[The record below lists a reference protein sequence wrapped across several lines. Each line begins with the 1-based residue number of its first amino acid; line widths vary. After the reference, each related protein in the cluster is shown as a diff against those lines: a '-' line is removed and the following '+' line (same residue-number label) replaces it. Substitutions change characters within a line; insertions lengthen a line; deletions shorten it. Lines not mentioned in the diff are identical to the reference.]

1 MSAGRVGRWLAIAAS
16 IVVVVSVAAGLLT
29 IGSPGQQRESR
40 FDSKREQDLQAITR
54 AIDRR
59 AKEGHPLPTSLDSLA
74 AEPGQRLAVT
84 DPATGTPYVYLTTG
98 NDGYRLCAV
107 FSTDTASPSRLA
119 RVDEDWLH
127 GLGRNCF
134 DRKADRKKG

>member
-16 IVVVVSVAAGLLT
+16 IVVVATIAAGLLT

-40 FDSKREQDLQAITR
+40 FDVKREQDLQAITR

-59 AKEGHPLPTSLDSLA
+59 AKAGRPLPTSLDTLA

-84 DPATGTPYVYLTTG
+84 DPATATPYVYQTTG

>member
-1 MSAGRVGRWLAIAAS
+1 MSAGRVGRWLAVAAS
-16 IVVVVSVAAGLLT
+16 IVVVATIAAGLLT
-29 IGSPGQQRESR
+29 IGSPSQQRESR
-40 FDSKREQDLQAITR
+40 FDVKREQDLQAITR
-54 AIDRR
+54 AIERR
-59 AKEGHPLPTSLDSLA
+59 AKAGRPLPTSLDTLA

-84 DPATGTPYVYLTTG
+84 DPATGEPYDYQTTA

>member
-1 MSAGRVGRWLAIAAS
+1 MSAGRAGRWLAIAAS
-16 IVVVVSVAAGLLT
+16 VVVVVALAAGLLT

-40 FDSKREQDLQAITR
+40 LDRKREQDLRAIAR

-59 AKEGHPLPTSLDSLA
+59 TKAGRPLPTSLDTMA
-74 AEPGQRLAVT
+74 AEPGQRLSVT
-84 DPATGTPYVYLTTG
+84 DPASGTPYVYQTTG

-119 RVDEDWLH
+119 WVDEDWLH
-127 GLGRNCF
+127 GSGRYCF
-134 DRKADRKKG
+134 DRKAERKKG